1 MTQNLA
7 LCFSVSRICCYNI
20 YKMAC
25 CVKEPPPKEEFD
37 LICVGLDKS
46 GKTALLNSFLQD
58 SLDTSPTTGFN
69 IKDIHLD
76 SVNLH
81 VKELGGSHQ
90 IRPYWA
96 RYYGPDIH
104 GVMFV
109 VDASETDDSRWNL
122 ARQELR
128 SVLDSDKLVDAP
140 VFVLATHQD
149 CAGACGEVEML
160 SCWASLPDAQL
171 LASLPDAQLLGQPPR
186 SSVAGPA
193 SQMLSCWAS
202 LPDAQLLGQPPRSS
216 VAGQPPRS
224 SVAG

>member
-1 MTQNLA
+1 
-7 LCFSVSRICCYNI
+7 I

-149 CAGACGEVEML
+149 CAGACGEVELMERL
-160 SCWASLPDAQL
+160 QFS
-171 LASLPDAQLLGQPPR
+171 
-186 SSVAGPA
+186 
-193 SQMLSCWAS
+193 
-202 LPDAQLLGQPPRSS
+202 
-216 VAGQPPRS
+216 AGQSESRNGEIFVLLCNVKQRDTVMLALTKIANLLL
-224 SVAG
+224 VAHGDDVIRNDQADAD

>member
-149 CAGACGEVEML
+149 CAGACGEVELMERL
-160 SCWASLPDAQL
+160 QFS
-171 LASLPDAQLLGQPPR
+171 
-186 SSVAGPA
+186 
-193 SQMLSCWAS
+193 
-202 LPDAQLLGQPPRSS
+202 
-216 VAGQPPRS
+216 AGQSESRNGEIFVLLCNVKQRDTVMLALTKIANLLL
-224 SVAG
+224 VAHGDDVIRNDQADAD